1 MINNEILVSII
12 IPIFN
17 AESYIDRCL
26 KSILN
31 NNIKNIEIILVND
44 GSVDR
49 SGEICEKY
57 KCNYENII
65 YINQCNQGPS
75 VARNNG
81 IKHARGKYISFI
93 DIDDEV
99 KDNFI
104 ETIIK
109 EIDKEDIELF
119 MWGIEYQWI
128 NKNLI
133 IKMETDKYDTKEY
146 SIDDFATEI
155 SRYLNRYYF
164 NFVWNKLYKR
174 DVIIKNDI
182 KFDKRFQRSEDL
194 LFNLEYIKY
203 IKDVKVLEDILY
215 IHKNTN
221 KESITQTYD
230 SNQYENEKVIYVK
243 MKETIEKLKCNN
255 DYNVK
260 NVDKYFIDMSF
271 SILSY
276 LINRDYGLSYNE
288 KREAGIKII
297 KDNELNLVLQKNKNN
312 RKLNKILYFI
322 IKNNSFIL
330 LYIFCKSIRTYQ
342 KYLCK

>member
-1 MINNEILVSII
+1 MDRNKFLLSII
-12 IPIFN
+12 IPIYN
-17 AESYIDRCL
+17 AEKYISKCME
-26 KSILN
+26 SIIGQTN
-31 NNIKNIEIILVND
+31 DEIEIILIND
-44 GSVDR
+44 GSIDKT
-49 SGEICEKY
+49 EAICKSYKEKC
-57 KCNYENII
+57 KNII
-65 YINQCNQGPS
+65 YIYQDNQGVS

-155 SRYLNRYYF
+155 SRYLNGYYF

-194 LFNLEYIKY
+194 LFNLEYIKHIDK
-203 IKDVKVLEDILY
+203 IKNLRNILY

-221 KESITQTYD
+221 KDSITRTYD
-230 SNQYENEKVIYVK
+230 SMQYENEKVIYIK
-243 MKETIEKLKCNN
+243 IEDTLRALNCNN
-255 DYNVK
+255 DFNK
-260 NVDKYFIDMSF
+260 GNIDKYFINMSF
-271 SILSY
+271 SIISY
-276 LINRDYGLSYNE
+276 LVNRDYGLSYSEKKQKINE
-288 KREAGIKII
+288 II
-297 KDNELNLVLQKNKNN
+297 SDDTFKLVLYENKEK
-312 RKLNKILYFI
+312 RKLNKLLYLI
-322 IKNNSFIL
+322 IKSNSFVL
-330 LYIFCKSIRTYQ
+330 LFMFCKSIRFYQ
-342 KYLCK
+342 MFVCK

>member
-1 MINNEILVSII
+1 MDRNKFLLSII
-12 IPIFN
+12 IPIYN
-17 AESYIDRCL
+17 AEKYISKCVE
-26 KSILN
+26 SIIGQTN
-31 NNIKNIEIILVND
+31 DEIEIILIND
-44 GSVDR
+44 GSIDKT
-49 SGEICEKY
+49 EAICKSYKEKC
-57 KCNYENII
+57 KNII
-65 YINQCNQGPS
+65 YIYQDNQGVS

-221 KESITQTYD
+221 KESITQAYD

-260 NVDKYFIDMSF
+260 NVDKYFINMSF
-271 SILSY
+271 SILSN
-276 LINRDYGLSYNE
+276 LINRDYGLSYGE
-288 KREAGIKII
+288 KRQAVIKIM
-297 KDNELNLVLQKNKNN
+297 KDNELKVILQKNRDS
-312 RKLNKILYFI
+312 RKLNKVLYFI

-330 LYIFCKSIRTYQ
+330 LYIFCKSIREYE
-342 KYLCK
+342 KRFL

>member
-128 NKNLI
+128 NNNQINKVERVYYDSKVFEQNEFSNEI
-133 IKMETDKYDTKEY
+133 TKYLDG
-146 SIDDFATEI
+146 F
-155 SRYLNRYYF
+155 YF

-174 DVIIKNDI
+174 EIILEKEI
-182 KFDKRFQRSEDL
+182 RFNKDFKRSEDL

-203 IKDVKVLEDILY
+203 VKYVKVLEDILY
-215 IHKNTN
+215 VHKNTN
-221 KESITQTYD
+221 KVSITQTYD
-230 SNQYENEKVIYVK
+230 SKQYENEKIIY
-243 MKETIEKLKCNN
+243 
-255 DYNVK
+255 K
-260 NVDKYFIDMSF
+260 NRLEFIAAMYLSRNIPGTYADHGKYG
-271 SILSY
+271 
-276 LINRDYGLSYNE
+276 RD
-288 KREAGIKII
+288 
-297 KDNELNLVLQKNKNN
+297 Q
-312 RKLNKILYFI
+312 F
-322 IKNNSFIL
+322 
-330 LYIFCKSIRTYQ
+330 
-342 KYLCK
+342 

>member
-81 IKHARGKYISFI
+81 IARARGKYIAFI
-93 DIDDEV
+93 DVDDEV

-104 ETIIK
+104 NKIMDEIK
-109 EIDKEDIELF
+109 RDDIDLF

-128 NKNLI
+128 NNEE
-133 IKMETDKYDTKEY
+133 IKKIENVQYDTKEY
-146 SIDDFATEI
+146 TSNKFLSEI
-155 SRYLNRYYF
+155 TKYFNEFYF
-164 NFVWNKLYKR
+164 NFVWNKLYKK
-174 DVIIKNDI
+174 DIILKNKI
-182 KFDKRFQRSEDL
+182 QFNKNFKRSEDL

-288 KREAGIKII
+288 KRQAGIKII